1 MYLSDYLCIGYI
13 ILNNNSNSDK
23 NIHNFRYFTLILTH
37 IISHVS
43 TRHVRLRVCWKC
55 LVWRSL
61 YCTVCKDD
69 FCAKTIFVQRLLFV
83 VRCYA
88 MAYTLVRLRPVSWI
102 LFYMLQEG
110 AESCRDRSWERKEE
124 KVRREKGGARRDRD
138 TRRGHKKRGK
148 RDNENTEETE
158 KGRAIKKEADPQR
171 DRVWMN
177 RNGRDG

>member
-43 TRHVRLRVCWKC
+43 TRHVRFRICWKC

-69 FCAKTIFVQRLLFV
+69 FCAKTIFVQRRLFV
-83 VRCYA
+83 VHCYA
-88 MAYTLVRLRPVSWI
+88 MAYTLVSLRPVSWI
-102 LFYMLQEG
+102 PRSALWGLRSPS
-110 AESCRDRSWERKEE
+110 AEPRSRSLRVPAPTFADAFVQLNASKNYL
-124 KVRREKGGARRDRD
+124 AR
-138 TRRGHKKRGK
+138 T
-148 RDNENTEETE
+148 
-158 KGRAIKKEADPQR
+158 
-171 DRVWMN
+171 
-177 RNGRDG
+177 